1 MISIFN
7 RAQLPPLFD
16 PARRDSLCQALDQA
30 GIEYTVKTVDRS
42 SPSALNFG
50 SRERGGTLLHQMEQ
64 NWYYLVYV
72 KKSDWEAAQRLLRP
86 NPQTYAVSF
95 DQYRLYKQ
103 HKTLSEPLRFGEG
116 FPHPSPSSRSLTRL
130 YTSRRGRLASRS
142 TLTTLPRPS
151 RRRRAA
157 YCPRPHTWLGR
168 QPKGC
173 MAKTR

>member
-1 MISIFN
+1 MTRSSRGPLQKLGSVATYVVRNAQFLDLIIMREAAPLKTAAQRTPKYTPLTREAFSMISIFN

-72 KKSDWEAAQRLLRP
+72 KKSDWEAAQRLL
-86 NPQTYAVSF
+86 
-95 DQYRLYKQ
+95 
-103 HKTLSEPLRFGEG
+103 
-116 FPHPSPSSRSLTRL
+116 
-130 YTSRRGRLASRS
+130 
-142 TLTTLPRPS
+142 
-151 RRRRAA
+151 
-157 YCPRPHTWLGR
+157 
-168 QPKGC
+168 
-173 MAKTR
+173 

>member
-16 PARRDSLCQALDQA
+16 PARRDALCQALDRA

-72 KKSDWEAAQRLLRP
+72 KKSDWEAAQRLL
-86 NPQTYAVSF
+86 
-95 DQYRLYKQ
+95 
-103 HKTLSEPLRFGEG
+103 
-116 FPHPSPSSRSLTRL
+116 
-130 YTSRRGRLASRS
+130 
-142 TLTTLPRPS
+142 
-151 RRRRAA
+151 
-157 YCPRPHTWLGR
+157 
-168 QPKGC
+168 
-173 MAKTR
+173 

>member
-72 KKSDWEAAQRLLRP
+72 KKIRLGGRP
-86 NPQTYAVSF
+86 TA
-95 DQYRLYKQ
+95 
-103 HKTLSEPLRFGEG
+103 PLTQ
-116 FPHPSPSSRSLTRL
+116 SPNIRCIF
-130 YTSRRGRLASRS
+130 
-142 TLTTLPRPS
+142 RPV
-151 RRRRAA
+151 
-157 YCPRPHTWLGR
+157 
-168 QPKGC
+168 
-173 MAKTR
+173 

>member
-16 PARRDSLCQALDQA
+16 PARRDSLCRALDQA

-72 KKSDWEAAQRLLRP
+72 KKSDWEAAQRLL
-86 NPQTYAVSF
+86 
-95 DQYRLYKQ
+95 
-103 HKTLSEPLRFGEG
+103 
-116 FPHPSPSSRSLTRL
+116 
-130 YTSRRGRLASRS
+130 
-142 TLTTLPRPS
+142 
-151 RRRRAA
+151 
-157 YCPRPHTWLGR
+157 
-168 QPKGC
+168 
-173 MAKTR
+173 

>member
-7 RAQLPPLFD
+7 RAQLHPLFD

-72 KKSDWEAAQRLLRP
+72 KKSDWEAAQRLL
-86 NPQTYAVSF
+86 
-95 DQYRLYKQ
+95 
-103 HKTLSEPLRFGEG
+103 
-116 FPHPSPSSRSLTRL
+116 
-130 YTSRRGRLASRS
+130 
-142 TLTTLPRPS
+142 
-151 RRRRAA
+151 
-157 YCPRPHTWLGR
+157 
-168 QPKGC
+168 
-173 MAKTR
+173 